1 MKLKSFVR
9 TGLPAA
15 CASLALSAVPVHA
28 QTPPKGSAAYK
39 LNQEVAAAIAAA
51 NAAKADA
58 ATGTIEAA
66 KAEAARKERIKE
78 ALTAPTLSPTEL
90 LRAAAARTAAPA
102 GAAGAAPQGTAP
114 GGAEQAV
121 GAAQDAETPAAPA
134 TPEMVA
140 MGQEQRLAL
149 VIGNSAYKTS
159 PLINPINDARAMAI
173 KLQQL
178 GFTVIKRENASLE
191 EMMSAVRE
199 FGNQLKNGGVGLFYY
214 AGHGIQAKGVNYLVP
229 VDANIA
235 REDELATRAYNAN
248 EVLEKMDTAKNRINL
263 VVLDACR
270 DNPFARSFRSGSRGL
285 AGMDSTPKGTLVAY
299 ATSPGST
306 ASDGSGGNGL
316 YTAQLLAAMAEPGM
330 KVEDVFKRVREG
342 VQAESEGKQTPWEM
356 SSITGNFYFN
366 PTAEQQAMPV
376 ASAVAVPRVGA
387 MARTATQTLIPRK
400 LIENYQL
407 AGNFAIQAGAAQGGF
422 SSTGHHFALV
432 TGDKTLHVWNTDTG
446 AATVTEPGYGV
457 PSLSGNRRYLLGL
470 ADNGKVT
477 ITDLHNEAAPKV
489 LAGMPA
495 AITKAGL
502 SPDGRRLVI
511 YNRDDGFMLYD
522 AESGQRL
529 AKLDSVDGEPR
540 FEFAPAGNRLLT
552 WGSRDSTMKLWDTE
566 KGAKVARMSDH
577 WDPVEMTRFSPDGTL
592 LVSAAKNDKA
602 VIFRLSDGDSLRRF
616 NFGEGNP
623 VPQFAD
629 FFQDGK
635 RVVAYVLR
643 STRQELGGAMH
654 LGVWDSASGNFVATL
669 LGDGITVRNYR
680 FSPDR
685 SRLFVNAGDRNLYV
699 FDMNSLKRL
708 STLAGVELLHVS
720 PDGRRLIVKGTEG
733 VRLVDVNT
741 LSPLARMPGQVS
753 AHMSP
758 KGGLFVTSTE
768 AGLLTLWNLE
778 NGDAIGHLKGH
789 LDAITGALFSNDGRR
804 LVTVGTDNMAK
815 LWALPDI
822 REANQLIK
830 DQFESSAEYNKRMSN
845 WTSPYSALVTLV
857 GYNAD
862 TQTYSVKVGD
872 VAIDVPFERDAA
884 RKLMGQRQAIVTGN
898 LRFFDVEQLV
908 LADAKLTRLP

>member
-1 MKLKSFVR
+1 MTLKSFVR
-9 TGLPAA
+9 TGLPAV
-15 CASLALSAVPVHA
+15 CASLALTSVPVHA
-28 QTPPKGSAAYK
+28 QKMSAAEK
-39 LNQEVAAAIAAA
+39 LKQELTAAVAEA
-51 NAAKADA
+51 NARKADS
-58 ATGTIEAA
+58 GVGSIEAA
-66 KAEAARKERIKE
+66 KAEAERQARIKE
-78 ALTAPTLSPTEL
+78 ALAAPTLSPTAL
-90 LRAAAARTAAPA
+90 MRGAAAPGTAALPA
-102 GAAGAAPQGTAP
+102 A
-114 GGAEQAV
+114 GAEQA
-121 GAAQDAETPAAPA
+121 AAAPQDAQAPAAPA

-140 MGQEQRLAL
+140 MGAEQRLAL
-149 VIGNSAYKTS
+149 VIGNSAYKSS

-178 GFTVIKRENASLE
+178 GFTVIKKENASLE

-285 AGMDSTPKGTLVAY
+285 ASMDSTPKGTLVAY

-366 PTAEQQAMPV
+366 PTAEQQAQPV
-376 ASAVAVPRVGA
+376 VSATQAPRVGA
-387 MARTATQTLIPRK
+387 MARNASQTLIPRK

-407 AGNFAIQAGAAQGGF
+407 AGNFAIQSGAAQGGF
-422 SSTGHHFALV
+422 SASGHHFALV

-446 AATVTEPGYGV
+446 MATVTEPGYGV
-457 PSLSGNRRYLLGL
+457 PSQSANRRFLLGL

-477 ITDLHNEAAPKV
+477 LTDLHNEAAPKV
-489 LAGMPA
+489 LAGLPA
-495 AITKAGL
+495 GITKAGL

-511 YNRDDGFMLYD
+511 YTRDDGFMLYD
-522 AESGQRL
+522 AESGQRM

-540 FEFAPAGNRLLT
+540 YEFAPTGNRLLT
-552 WGSRDSTMKLWDTE
+552 WGSRDSTMKLWDSD
-566 KGAKVARMSDH
+566 KGTKVARMSDH
-577 WDPVEMTRFSPDGTL
+577 WDPVAMTRFSRDGAFL
-592 LVSAAKNDKA
+592 MSAAANDKA
-602 VIFRLSDGDSLRRF
+602 VIFRMSDGDSLRRF
-616 NFGEGNP
+616 NFGDGNP

-635 RVVAYVLR
+635 RLLAYVLR
-643 STRQELGGAMH
+643 SARQELGAVMH
-654 LGVWDSASGNFVATL
+654 LGVWDTASGNFVGSL

-699 FDMNSLKRL
+699 FDMNNLKRL
-708 STLAGVELLHVS
+708 STLAGAELLHVS
-720 PDGRRLIVKGTEG
+720 PDGRRVIVKGTEG
-733 VRLVDVNT
+733 VRLVDVQT
-741 LSPLARMPGQVS
+741 LSPIARMPGQVS
-753 AHMSP
+753 AYMSP

-768 AGLLTLWNLE
+768 TGLLTLWSLE

-789 LDAITGALFSNDGRR
+789 LDAITGALFSDDGRR
-804 LVTVGTDNMAK
+804 LVTVGTDNVAK
-815 LWALPDI
+815 LWALPEI
-822 REANQLIK
+822 REANQLVK
-830 DQFESSAEYNKRMSN
+830 DQFESSAEYHKRMSN

>member
-1 MKLKSFVR
+1 MTLKSFVR
-9 TGLPAA
+9 TGLPAV
-15 CASLALSAVPVHA
+15 CASLALTALPVHA
-28 QTPPKGSAAYK
+28 QTAQKMSAAEK
-39 LNQEVAAAIAAA
+39 LKQEVAAAIAAA
-51 NAAKADA
+51 NAAKGDA
-58 ATGTIEAA
+58 TTGTMEAA
-66 KAEAARKERIKE
+66 KAEAERQARIRE
-78 ALTAPTLSPTEL
+78 ALAAPTLSPAAL
-90 LRAAAARTAAPA
+90 MRGAAAPGLPGQPA
-102 GAAGAAPQGTAP
+102 T
-114 GGAEQAV
+114 GAEQA
-121 GAAQDAETPAAPA
+121 AAASQDAQAPA
-134 TPEMVA
+134 TPATPETVA
-140 MGQEQRLAL
+140 MGAEQRLAL
-149 VIGNSAYKTS
+149 VIGNSGYKTS
-159 PLINPINDARAMAI
+159 PLINPVNDARAMAI

-270 DNPFARSFRSGSRGL
+270 DNPFARSFRSGARGL

-306 ASDGSGGNGL
+306 ASDGSGANGL
-316 YTAQLLAAMAEPGM
+316 YTAQLLAAMTEPGV

-342 VQAESEGKQTPWEM
+342 VLSESEGKQTPWEM

-366 PTAEQQAMPV
+366 PTAEQQSQPV
-376 ASAVAVPRVGA
+376 VSAAPAPRMGSMSRNAS
-387 MARTATQTLIPRK
+387 QTLIPRK

-407 AGNFAIQAGAAQGGF
+407 AGNFAIQSGAAQGGF
-422 SSTGHHFALV
+422 SASGHHFALV

-446 AATVTEPGYGV
+446 MATVTEPGYGV
-457 PSLSGNRRYLLGL
+457 ASLSANRRYLLGL

-489 LAGMPA
+489 LAGLPA
-495 AITKAGL
+495 SITKAGL

-511 YNRDDGFMLYD
+511 HTREDGFMLYD
-522 AESGQRL
+522 AESGQRM

-540 FEFAPAGNRLLT
+540 FDFAPTGHRLLT
-552 WGSRDSTMKLWDTE
+552 WGSRDSAMKLWDSD
-566 KGAKVARMSDH
+566 KGGKVARMSDH
-577 WDPVEMTRFSPDGTL
+577 WDPVAMTRFSRDGAL
-592 LVSAAKNDKA
+592 LMSAAANDKA
-602 VIFRLSDGDSLRRF
+602 VIFRMTDGDSVRRF
-616 NFGEGNP
+616 NFGDGNP

-635 RVVAYVLR
+635 RLLAYVLR
-643 STRQELGGAMH
+643 SARQELGGIMH
-654 LGVWDSASGNFVATL
+654 LGVWDSASGNFVGSL

-685 SRLFVNAGDRNLYV
+685 SRLFVNGGDRNLYV

-708 STLAGVELLHVS
+708 STLAGAELLHVS
-720 PDGRRLIVKGTEG
+720 PDGRRAIVKGTEG
-733 VRLVDVNT
+733 VRLVDVHT

-753 AHMSP
+753 AYMSA

-768 AGLLTLWNLE
+768 TGLLTLWSLE

-789 LDAITGALFSNDGRR
+789 LDAITGALFSDDGRR
-804 LVTVGTDNMAK
+804 LVTVGTDNVAK

-822 REANQLIK
+822 REANQLVK
-830 DQFESSAEYNKRMSN
+830 DQFESSAEYHKRMSN
-845 WTSPYSALVTLV
+845 WSSPYSALAHLV

-872 VAIDVPFERDAA
+872 VAIDVPFDRDAA

>member
-1 MKLKSFVR
+1 MTLKSFVR
-9 TGLPAA
+9 TGLPAV
-15 CASLALSAVPVHA
+15 CASLALTALPVHA
-28 QTPPKGSAAYK
+28 QTAQKLSAADK
-39 LNQEVAAAIAAA
+39 LKQQMSAAMAAEDA
-51 NAAKADA
+51 RMAEAAAAKA
-58 ATGTIEAA
+58 TAA
-66 KAEAARKERIKE
+66 KQEAERKARIEE
-78 ALTAPTLSPTEL
+78 ALAAPTVSATALMRGTAAQAGQPGQAP
-90 LRAAAARTAAPA
+90 AAA
-102 GAAGAAPQGTAP
+102 
-114 GGAEQAV
+114 GAEQATS
-121 GAAQDAETPAAPA
+121 QDAQAPAAPA

-140 MGQEQRLAL
+140 MGAEQRLAL
-149 VIGNSAYKTS
+149 VIGNAAYKSS
-159 PLINPINDARAMAI
+159 PLINPLNDARAMAI

-178 GFTVIKRENASLE
+178 GFTVIKRENATME

-306 ASDGSGGNGL
+306 ASDGSGANGL

-342 VQAESEGKQTPWEM
+342 VQAESDGKQTPWEM

-366 PTAEQQAMPV
+366 PTAEQQSQPV
-376 ASAVAVPRVGA
+376 VSAVQAPRVGT
-387 MARTATQTLIPRK
+387 MARNASQTLIPRK

-422 SSTGHHFALV
+422 SGSGHHFALV

-446 AATVTEPGYGV
+446 AATATEPGYGV
-457 PSLSGNRRYLLGL
+457 PSMSANRRFLLGL

-489 LAGMPA
+489 LAGLPA
-495 AITKAGL
+495 GITKAGL

-511 YNRDDGFMLYD
+511 YTRDDGFMLYD
-522 AESGQRL
+522 AESGQRM

-540 FEFAPAGNRLLT
+540 YEFAPAGNRLLT
-552 WGSRDSTMKLWDTE
+552 WGSRDSTMKLWDSE
-566 KGAKVARMSDH
+566 KGNKVARMSDH
-577 WDPVEMTRFSPDGTL
+577 WDPVAMTRFSRDGAWL
-592 LVSAAKNDKA
+592 MSAAANDKA
-602 VIFRLSDGDSLRRF
+602 VIFRMSDGDSVRRF
-616 NFGEGNP
+616 NFGDGNP
-623 VPQFAD
+623 VPQLAD

-635 RVVAYVLR
+635 RLLAYVLR
-643 STRQELGGAMH
+643 SARQELGAVMH
-654 LGVWDSASGNFVATL
+654 LGVWDTASGNFVGTL

-699 FDMNSLKRL
+699 FDMNNLKRL

-720 PDGRRLIVKGTEG
+720 PDGRRLIVKGGEG
-733 VRLVDVNT
+733 VRLVDVQT

-753 AHMSP
+753 AHMSA

-768 AGLLTLWNLE
+768 TGMLTLWNLE

-789 LDAITGALFSNDGRR
+789 LDAITGAVFSDDGRR

-815 LWALPDI
+815 LWALPEI
-822 REANQLIK
+822 REANQLVK
-830 DQFESSAEYNKRMSN
+830 DQFESSAEYHKRMTN
-845 WTSPYSALVTLV
+845 WSSPYSALVTLV

-884 RKLMGQRQAIVTGN
+884 RKLLGQRQAIVTGN